1 MTMTHEAPLTI
12 LRWRL
17 FSWAAFLELEEEMI
31 VLLFI
36 DAITYLT
43 LYNYKKTWKNM
54 EIYSNFPHQ
63 LKLAL

>member
-1 MTMTHEAPLTI
+1 MTMTYEAPLTL

-43 LYNYKKTWKNM
+43 LYNYGN
-54 EIYSNFPHQ
+54 
-63 LKLAL
+63 L

>member
-1 MTMTHEAPLTI
+1 MTMTHEALLTL

-43 LYNYKKTWKNM
+43 LYNYQKNM

>member
-1 MTMTHEAPLTI
+1 
-12 LRWRL
+12 
-17 FSWAAFLELEEEMI
+17 MI

-43 LYNYKKTWKNM
+43 LYNYQKNM

-63 LKLAL
+63 LKLALKWANETFLDI